1 MPTFLLS
8 NPGFGQYSFVK
19 EPLTIF
25 RQSEVNDLGR
35 EPQVIPCLEPLSSLA
50 FSPNGRWL
58 VHDSEDSV
66 RLREMDHLEELR

>member
-25 RQSEVNDLGR
+25 RQSEVLIK
-35 EPQVIPCLEPLSSLA
+35 PKKVLSTFGVKIEFA
-50 FSPNGRWL
+50 TL
-58 VHDSEDSV
+58 VRV
-66 RLREMDHLEELR
+66 KLC